1 MKSEM
6 DRVLEA
12 VLNSEGADRQKLAE
26 QFVEVLRSEPAFRR
40 CLQQVTEVNRRVKSL
55 EAALAEVRAHQEDGA

>member
-1 MKSEM
+1 MKSDM

-12 VLNSEGADRQKLAE
+12 VLNSEGEDRQKLAE

-40 CLQQVTEVNRRVKSL
+40 CLHQVTEVSRRVKSL
-55 EAALAEVRAHQEDGA
+55 EAALAAVRAHQEDDA